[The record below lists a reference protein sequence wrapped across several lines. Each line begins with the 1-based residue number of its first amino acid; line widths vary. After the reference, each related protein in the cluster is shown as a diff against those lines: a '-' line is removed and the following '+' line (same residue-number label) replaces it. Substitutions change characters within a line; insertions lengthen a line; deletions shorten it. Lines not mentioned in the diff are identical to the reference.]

1 MRLIIEENDAKAGLW
16 TARYIVAR
24 IKEKAARTD
33 RPFVL
38 GLPTGSTPVETYKEL
53 VRLYEAGEVSFRN
66 VVTFNM
72 DEYVG
77 IPEDHPESYH
87 TFMRKHFFDH
97 VDVPAANIHILD
109 GNAPDLQ
116 KECEEYERKIVA
128 AGGIDLF
135 LGGIGEDG
143 HIAFNEPY
151 SSLGVAH
158 ARDDAHA
165 RDRGRQLAVLRQR
178 REQSAQAGHV
188 GRRGYDHGFARGHHP
203 GLRPQEGPR
212 VETRCRGVLLAR
224 VDDLGVAGSS
234 RRHHRRRR
242 GGRGRV
248 ESQHLPLFPR
258 VGEERT
264 SVKSRG
270 ATQRSLCL
278 ADSGHTEGVSEL
290 RTLPLS
296 FPPSQGRF
304 DCGVSSG
311 EVCRFSRGGRCPEF
325 LFLTAGARR
334 VGSGKEASGRRAG
347 PRFAA
352 RPM

>member
-151 SSLGVAH
+151 SSLVSRTRVMTLTPETVAVNSRFFDNDVNKVPKQAMSVGVATVLDAKQVLILALGH
-158 ARDDAHA
+158 KKARAL
-165 RDRGRQLAVLRQR
+165 QQCV
-178 REQSAQAGHV
+178 
-188 GRRGYDHGFARGHHP
+188 
-203 GLRPQEGPR
+203 EGPYSH
-212 VETRCRGVLLAR
+212 VCTISAMQVHPHGIVVCDEPATAELK
-224 VDDLGVAGSS
+224 
-234 RRHHRRRR
+234 
-242 GGRGRV
+242 
-248 ESQHLPLFPR
+248 
-258 VGEERT
+258 VGTYRYFKDIE
-264 SVKSRG
+264 KDN
-270 ATQRSLCL
+270 LI
-278 ADSGHTEGVSEL
+278 
-290 RTLPLS
+290 
-296 FPPSQGRF
+296 
-304 DCGVSSG
+304 
-311 EVCRFSRGGRCPEF
+311 
-325 LFLTAGARR
+325 
-334 VGSGKEASGRRAG
+334 
-347 PRFAA
+347 
-352 RPM
+352 